1 MEERLTCLTGRMAPT
16 PERLLAGVS
25 GGADSVALL
34 LLLLLRGCEVTAV
47 HVHHGLRGAA
57 ADGDEAFVRELC
69 QRRGVPLLVFHARPP
84 ENPGEDWARRVR
96 YGFFREAARQTGV
109 NAVALAHH
117 RDDQAETLLL
127 RLMRGAGL
135 TGLAGMAEQSEQAGL
150 RLVRPLLDISRD
162 ELRTALTEAGQPWRE
177 DATNAEPRYLRNAVR
192 LELLP
197 LMERLAPGSAAR
209 ISATAALLREEAKA
223 ADSLCGD
230 FLRRWGRP
238 DCLPLQPLS
247 ALPEAVARRVLR
259 AWWRQMAGEAME
271 ERELSRMQTDA
282 LWQTVRG
289 RAGARCNLP
298 GGWHGQRGWSHI
310 HLLPPG
316 EQEAPAPVDAADG
329 AALCGIVLRLEAPDA
344 SPGDGRRRQC
354 APRWLLREC
363 RLRTRRPGDYIVP
376 LGRGGRQSL
385 QDYLVNRRV
394 DAPFRDRLP
403 LLCRGS
409 EVLLAAGVGTGRL
422 PTMAKDGDMTA
433 LCWQGDMPWLDP

>member
-96 YGFFREAARQTGV
+96 YGFFRVAARQTGV
-109 NAVALAHH
+109 NAVA
-117 RDDQAETLLL
+117 
-127 RLMRGAGL
+127 
-135 TGLAGMAEQSEQAGL
+135 QSEQAGL

-282 LWQTVRG
+282 LRQTVRG

-409 EVLLAAGVGTGRL
+409 EVLLAAGVGAGRL